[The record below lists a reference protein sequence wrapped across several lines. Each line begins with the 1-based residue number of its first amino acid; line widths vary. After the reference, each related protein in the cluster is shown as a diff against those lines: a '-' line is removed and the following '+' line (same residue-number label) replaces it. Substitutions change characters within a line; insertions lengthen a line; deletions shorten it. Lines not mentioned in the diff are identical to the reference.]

1 MYPLFTTQSNKGYQ
15 KKSRKLIHKIIL
27 VICPPRC
34 YHNNKKI
41 QQLSNELKQPILGW
55 VLLISTKI
63 CQETPTRQTLKK
75 IKNLHTKQAE
85 LSSLLLEQQMKN
97 SLPAKESPFF
107 SGNAFNSIISENVLL
122 NLIQVSTKLP
132 SYPDVKWWHQVYS
145 TWTKFGSNVS
155 FCEFVQFFKGE
166 SDLPNN
172 LVVLPD
178 ALRREGRGH
187 DAIKG
192 PVIL

>member
-34 YHNNKKI
+34 HHNNKKI

-75 IKNLHTKQAE
+75 LKNLHTKQAE
-85 LSSLLLEQQMKN
+85 LSSLLLEQQKKN
-97 SLPAKESPFF
+97 SLSAKESPFF

-122 NLIQVSTKLP
+122 NLFQVSTKLP
-132 SYPDVKWWHQVYS
+132 SYPGVKWWHQVYS
-145 TWTKFGSNVS
+145 TWTSLARMYPFANLYNFSKGNRIWQTTQS
-155 FCEFVQFFKGE
+155 FCRT
-166 SDLPNN
+166 P
-172 LVVLPD
+172 
-178 ALRREGRGH
+178 
-187 DAIKG
+187 
-192 PVIL
+192 